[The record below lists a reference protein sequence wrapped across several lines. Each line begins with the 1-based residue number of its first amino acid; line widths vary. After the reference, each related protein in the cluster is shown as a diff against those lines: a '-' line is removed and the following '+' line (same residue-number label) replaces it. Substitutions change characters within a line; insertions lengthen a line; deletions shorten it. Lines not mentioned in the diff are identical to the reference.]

1 MSGKKHFPSSTT
13 ISINNQVEDENLGA
27 RELSNTQS
35 EVVLP
40 HIGITE

>member
-1 MSGKKHFPSSTT
+1 MK
-13 ISINNQVEDENLGA
+13 ILGA

-40 HIGITE
+40 HSGITE

>member
-1 MSGKKHFPSSTT
+1 MK
-13 ISINNQVEDENLGA
+13 ILGA

>member
-1 MSGKKHFPSSTT
+1 MK
-13 ISINNQVEDENLGA
+13 ILGA
-27 RELSNTQS
+27 RELSNIQS